1 MEKKKEADYIGI
13 GLVFGTAI
21 GIAMDNLG
29 VGISM
34 GIAIGAAIAY
44 SKQEKNKE

>member
-1 MEKKKEADYIGI
+1 MKEKESKYIGI
-13 GLVFGTAI
+13 GLVFGTAV

-44 SKQEKNKE
+44 SKQENNKE